1 MLLLTRKTHKRNIDR
16 RNHVCIIAE
25 KRVQFSRCG
34 KTLGTFWTFPTVWT
48 PCMKQ
53 KCKLTI
59 EGSFRNW
66 PQFAVFE
73 RLVSRKYSNFDEK
86 IDGQNRSCSHNNDWP
101 SKKKSNTVNK
111 ISAFSEER
119 NSDVRNTINHYNIRK
134 SLGKRNFWVQTRGG
148 SGRQKSRGW

>member
-1 MLLLTRKTHKRNIDR
+1 MHETKMQVNDRGFFQKLKVFDDYLKIKPFLCRTMNWSIRLKRKWK
-16 RNHVCIIAE
+16 
-25 KRVQFSRCG
+25 QFWKLWSSR
-34 KTLGTFWTFPTVWT
+34 
-48 PCMKQ
+48 
-53 KCKLTI
+53 KLI
-59 EGSFRNW
+59 QRKK